1 MQWYAYQTRGQK
13 KPSEK
18 LQGGSEKMK
27 KWLSVVLAL
36 SMLFSLCASTVWAT
50 EGSSGSSAPASKDV
64 VYGSY
69 KNDTWSEDAN
79 GTGTIVTDDGLTLS
93 KTAKKT
99 GTNEY
104 EITLKVVSS
113 SKTTTSA
120 DKAATVLVIDRSAS
134 MTKTI
139 KGCQLVEH
147 KHGKSCYE
155 CTRQNNPSHWK
166 KTSGLIFTYY
176 THTGNCDY
184 EWWNDAY
191 YADTIL
197 CGKTEHTHSSNCQ
210 ITRMSAA
217 KNAALDF
224 LDGFRDAN
232 GTAERWVAI
241 VGFGTK
247 VYDNA
252 AWYNISTA
260 DGLTK
265 AKNVVNALSA
275 YSSDGPGGTNLDA
288 GLRKANTL
296 LADSKVQGINSKSVV
311 ALTDG
316 EPTYYIND
324 NGNVAGHGNAGCP
337 VTNQT
342 TATTAKSLS
351 TRAGV
356 YTVCLGA
363 ANVSTY
369 EKGWAHV
376 GFLEWHDHGSMN
388 APTVGDF
395 LKNSIAS
402 KTENAFTAD
411 DSDSLRKA
419 FSDISTSVTSGLG
432 DGKGWLVTDPMP
444 GYITVISKPNE
455 FVQNGDSYTWTLP
468 QVTGV
473 TNEETGVT
481 TYTYEITYTVKIKDT
496 AGLDETKYHPT
507 NKETTLS
514 YGANNSQTACFPIPG
529 VKVVNAAYTIT
540 YDKGE
545 HGTLYTVEGDVA
557 VNGQITFTGKKYG
570 TPTPTLDESKQVKA
584 DDGWYF
590 VGWDPAVKDT
600 VTGDAIYTAQYASQN
615 EIRIIP
621 TPVEEYYNGAKQ
633 VATKYT
639 VVGLPDGYNLTVDP
653 KLSGEGTDAGEYP
666 ISVSNIDEI
675 QVKSGNVVDRAYIVT
690 ADTNA
695 KLRIKPLPITLTSE
709 TAEKVYDG
717 EALTRPDVTVKSSVT
732 GGEKVFLREAT
743 VKAEGTVTNV
753 SAGRVDNSITI
764 SGISGMNYNEA
775 NYDIQKEVGTL
786 RITPLKI
793 TLTSNDAEKVYDGKA
808 LTKDGVTVTSTNG
821 KTDVFK
827 KELANLEAIGSVVN
841 VAECQANN
849 NTISYTLK
857 PNCSADNY
865 SIEVKQG
872 SLIIK
877 PMMVTLTSET
887 ASKEYDGKA
896 LTRPDVKVTSSNG
909 SPELFKSQVTG
920 LKATGTITDPGT
932 VDNTIVFTGN
942 KEARYQDD
950 NYIVDRSTGT
960 LTVTKKGVQPAPDVT
975 VTKTVDKATAKK
987 GDTLTYTITV
997 TNNSKEDLANLT
1009 LKDVMFNDKTQKTDT
1024 TTSWT
1029 KVIDKLEAGKSQ
1041 TFTYTYKVV
1050 RDDVNT
1056 KVINVVTV
1064 TDGGQ
1069 LSATAQAT
1077 TSVTGGG
1084 NGGGTSTDTKTPVK
1098 SSSTGDMGIA
1108 LYGAMALLS
1117 AGGMVWA
1124 GKKRRDER

>member
-1 MQWYAYQTRGQK
+1 MQWYTYQTRGQK

-147 KHGKSCYE
+147 KHGESCYE

-176 THTGNCDY
+176 THTGNCRYD
-184 EWWNDAY
+184 WWDGAY
-191 YADTIL
+191 YANTIL
-197 CGKTEHTHSSNCQ
+197 CGKAEHTHSSNCQ

-260 DGLTK
+260 DGLTN

-369 EKGWAHV
+369 EKGWAYV

-432 DGKGWLVTDPMP
+432 DGKGWTVTDPMP
-444 GYITVISKPNE
+444 DYITVTSKPNE
-455 FVQNGDSYTWTLP
+455 FVQNGNSYTWTLP

-496 AGLDETKYHPT
+496 AGLSEDPYYPT
-507 NKETTLS
+507 NEETTLR
-514 YGANNSQTACFPIPG
+514 YGANNSQTAYFPIPG
-529 VKVVNAAYTIT
+529 VKVVNAAYIIT
-540 YDKGE
+540 YDKGD
-545 HGTLYTVEGDVA
+545 HGTLYTVNGDVA
-557 VNGQITFTGKKYG
+557 VNGQITFTDQKHG
-570 TPTPTLDESKQVKA
+570 TATPKLDEATQVKA
-584 DDGWYF
+584 DDGYYF
-590 VGWDPAVKDT
+590 VGWSPAVEDT
-600 VTGDAIYTAQYASQN
+600 VTRNMTYTAQYASQN

-639 VVGLPDGYNLTVDP
+639 VVGLPAGYTLTEAP
-653 KLSGEGTDAGEYP
+653 KLSGEGTDADKYT
-666 ISVSNIDEI
+666 ITVSNIDDI
-675 QVKSGNVVDRAYIVT
+675 KVKNGDVVDRAYTVT
-690 ADTNA
+690 ADTA
-695 KLRIKPLPITLTSE
+695 MLTIKPLPITLTSE
-709 TAEKVYDG
+709 SASKVYDG
-717 EALTRPDVTVKSSVT
+717 TPLTRPDVTVESSVS
-732 GGEKVFLREAT
+732 GGADLFKSEVT
-743 VKAEGTVTNV
+743 VEAEGRVTNV
-753 SAGRVDNSITI
+753 SPLAVSNNITVLGK
-764 SGISGMNYNEA
+764 SNYKET
-775 NYDIQKEVGTL
+775 NYVIQWNAGTL
-786 RITPLKI
+786 TINPLQI
-793 TLTSNDAEKVYDGKA
+793 TLTSETAEKVYDGKA

-821 KTDVFK
+821 NPDVFK
-827 KELANLEAIGSVVN
+827 NELANLEAIGSVIN

-909 SPELFKSQVTG
+909 NPELFKSQVTG

-975 VTKTVDKATAKK
+975 VTKTVDKATAKR

>member
-1 MQWYAYQTRGQK
+1 
-13 KPSEK
+13 
-18 LQGGSEKMK
+18 MK

-50 EGSSGSSAPASKDV
+50 EGSGGSSAPASADV

-69 KNDTWSEDAN
+69 KNRTWSQDAN
-79 GTGTIVTDDGLTLS
+79 ATGTIVTEDGLTLS
-93 KTAKKT
+93 KTAEKT
-99 GTNEY
+99 GDNEY

-134 MTKTI
+134 MTQTI

-147 KHGKSCYE
+147 EHGKSCYE
-155 CTRQNNPSHWK
+155 CTRQNNPSHWE
-166 KTSGLIFTYY
+166 KTSVLFFTYY
-176 THTGNCDY
+176 THTGNCRYDG
-184 EWWNDAY
+184 WNGAY

-197 CGKTEHTHSSNCQ
+197 CGKTEHTHSSACQ
-210 ITRMSAA
+210 ISRMSAA

-260 DGLTK
+260 DGLTN
-265 AKNVVNALSA
+265 AQNVVKALSA
-275 YSSDGPGGTNLDA
+275 YSSSDGKGGTNLDA
-288 GLRKANTL
+288 GLQKANTL
-296 LADSKVQGINSKSVV
+296 LTDSRVQGIKSKSVV

-316 EPTYYIND
+316 VPTYY
-324 NGNVAGHGNAGCP
+324 GSGSSPTRAHGTVGCP
-337 VTNQT
+337 ENNKA

-351 TRAGV
+351 TKAGV

-363 ANVSTY
+363 ANDRTY
-369 EKGWAHV
+369 TETRLIFSSCYHEKDG
-376 GFLEWHDHGSMN
+376 
-388 APTVGDF
+388 PTVGNF
-395 LKNSIAS
+395 LMNSIAS
-402 KTENAFTAD
+402 ATKNAFTAD

-432 DGKGWLVTDPMP
+432 DGKGWTVTDPMP
-444 GYITVISKPNE
+444 DYITVT
-455 FVQNGDSYTWTLP
+455 GDLPAGMEKTGENTYTWTLP

-481 TYTYEITYTVKIKDT
+481 TYTYEIKYTVEIKNT

-507 NKETTLS
+507 NKETILH
-514 YGANNSQTACFPIPG
+514 YGTNNSQTAYFPVPG

-540 YDKGE
+540 YKEGD
-545 HGTLYTVEGDVA
+545 HGTLYDVNGDVA
-557 VNGQITFTGKKYG
+557 VIQITFEKQKYG
-570 TPTPTLDESKQVKA
+570 KPTPTLNEATQVKA
-584 DDGWYF
+584 DDGYYF
-590 VGWDPAVKDT
+590 VGWNPAVADK
-600 VTGDAIYTAQYASQN
+600 VTGDMTYTAQYAKMGTVVVKPIDD
-615 EIRIIP
+615 E
-621 TPVEEYYNGAKQ
+621 TYYNGTVQ
-633 VATKYT
+633 ESTKGYT
-639 VVGLPDGYNLTVDP
+639 VVGLPDGYELTDVPAVSGGGKDVVQNGGYELSIENRRSLAVQKVGSNEVDP
-653 KLSGEGTDAGEYP
+653 
-666 ISVSNIDEI
+666 
-675 QVKSGNVVDRAYIVT
+675 AYRVT
-690 ADTNA
+690 CDTGLLTIN
-695 KLRIKPLPITLTSE
+695 PLPITLTSE

-717 EALTRPDVTVKSSVT
+717 KALTRPNVTVESDVP
-732 GGEKVFLREAT
+732 GGVDVFNREASVEAT
-743 VKAEGTVTNV
+743 GAVTNV
-753 SAGRVDNSITI
+753 SDGTVYNSIAI
-764 SGISGMNYNEA
+764 STTNYKEA
-775 NYDIQKEVGTL
+775 NYAIKEKTGTL
-786 RITPLKI
+786 TIKPLQI

-821 KTDVFK
+821 NADVFK
-827 KELANLEAIGSVVN
+827 KELANLEAIGSVTN
-841 VAECQANN
+841 VMECQPKN
-849 NTISYTLK
+849 NTISYTLNR
-857 PNCSADNY
+857 NCRTDNY
-865 SIEVKQG
+865 SIEVNPG

-877 PMMVTLTSET
+877 PMMVTLTSES

-896 LTRPDVKVTSSNG
+896 LTRPDVKVASSNG

-942 KEARYQDD
+942 KEAKYQDD

-997 TNNSKEDLANLT
+997 TNNGKEDLANLT

-1041 TFTYTYKVV
+1041 TFTYTYKAVK
-1050 RDDVNT
+1050 DDVNT

-1084 NGGGTSTDTKTPVK
+1084 NGDGTGTGGNGGGTGTKTPVK